1 MKRYIFIIA
10 ALTALIFSGCSNDD
24 DRPVKT
30 PIDPLTDIYGVVTDN
45 QGNRL
50 QGIVVSDGYTCTA
63 TDENG
68 VYQLT
73 AGEFSYHVYL
83 SIPAAY
89 EVPVSEGLPCFWQKL
104 TEGRKRYD
112 FTLTP
117 LAGGAENEFNLF
129 CVADPQ
135 CQNTTN
141 IARFN
146 NETVPDIAAQV
157 AASALPSYGITLGD
171 IGWNTENT
179 DYTNDVFPLMKK
191 AMQTDKVGL
200 PLFQVMGN
208 HDNKVIAVSKDNYTV
223 AHDIAAQRNFEY
235 IFGPVNYSFDR
246 GNVHIIA
253 MDNII
258 FPSHKDYSLGFR
270 DDQVEW
276 LRQDL
281 SYVSKDKMVI
291 LCVHIPMR
299 ASGNQNVQAVFELL
313 KPFAEVHVMSGH
325 THYAENNV
333 YDSHYEHV
341 HGAPAAHGGTPRST
355 STARPTD
362 TPSTTSRAPRL
373 PTGYTR
379 ARGSM
384 PSSRYG
390 STPPTTSS
398 CVITRKLPVLLQGRR
413 PDRSQCLERRQG
425 LENRS
430 IREWHKNRG
439 NDAFRLHRQ

>member
-1 MKRYIFIIA
+1 M
-10 ALTALIFSGCSNDD
+10 
-24 DRPVKT
+24 
-30 PIDPLTDIYGVVTDN
+30 VTDN

-191 AMQTDKVGL
+191 AMQMDKVGL

-246 GNVHIIA
+246 GNVHIVA

-281 SYVSKDKMVI
+281 SYVSKDK
-291 LCVHIPMR
+291 
-299 ASGNQNVQAVFELL
+299 
-313 KPFAEVHVMSGH
+313 
-325 THYAENNV
+325 
-333 YDSHYEHV
+333 
-341 HGAPAAHGGTPRST
+341 
-355 STARPTD
+355 
-362 TPSTTSRAPRL
+362 
-373 PTGYTR
+373 
-379 ARGSM
+379 
-384 PSSRYG
+384 
-390 STPPTTSS
+390 
-398 CVITRKLPVLLQGRR
+398 
-413 PDRSQCLERRQG
+413 
-425 LENRS
+425 
-430 IREWHKNRG
+430 W
-439 NDAFRLHRQ
+439 

>member
-171 IGWNTENT
+171 IGWNTGNT
-179 DYTNDVFPLMKK
+179 
-191 AMQTDKVGL
+191 
-200 PLFQVMGN
+200 
-208 HDNKVIAVSKDNYTV
+208 
-223 AHDIAAQRNFEY
+223 
-235 IFGPVNYSFDR
+235 SF
-246 GNVHIIA
+246 V
-253 MDNII
+253 
-258 FPSHKDYSLGFR
+258 
-270 DDQVEW
+270 
-276 LRQDL
+276 
-281 SYVSKDKMVI
+281 
-291 LCVHIPMR
+291 
-299 ASGNQNVQAVFELL
+299 
-313 KPFAEVHVMSGH
+313 
-325 THYAENNV
+325 
-333 YDSHYEHV
+333 
-341 HGAPAAHGGTPRST
+341 
-355 STARPTD
+355 
-362 TPSTTSRAPRL
+362 
-373 PTGYTR
+373 
-379 ARGSM
+379 
-384 PSSRYG
+384 
-390 STPPTTSS
+390 
-398 CVITRKLPVLLQGRR
+398 
-413 PDRSQCLERRQG
+413 
-425 LENRS
+425 
-430 IREWHKNRG
+430 
-439 NDAFRLHRQ
+439 